1 MVAGYVEIDE
11 NKYKLCQLEMWL
23 ESNKI
28 LVSHALDFDTHQVAN
43 DLQSHPYL

>member
-1 MVAGYVEIDE
+1 MVVGYVEIDK

-23 ESNKI
+23 ESDKI
-28 LVSHALDFDTHQVAN
+28 LVSRALDFDTHQGAN